1 MEDAQGSNVGP
12 SYVYSVEREK
22 KDLIQQFQVCEGR
35 DFQDISWGALG
46 HQRISYRRS
55 RLTAYSRHPPLTSE
69 SRRIIRQLPKPRKRT
84 FYNHYGTYKRARPG
98 ISHFQLRH
106 LLTAISRASVTY
118 LSKNGVWRL
127 HAPTLTIQN
136 LLPFSGDFFCE
147 GHQICSLLC
156 WNDIIFAGSFQG
168 HVLIK
173 KILANDKDRIPKV
186 MISEAKDSIC
196 NALTRSETD
205 GGGKMNVKYC

>member
-1 MEDAQGSNVGP
+1 M
-12 SYVYSVEREK
+12 
-22 KDLIQQFQVCEGR
+22 
-35 DFQDISWGALG
+35 
-46 HQRISYRRS
+46 HQ
-55 RLTAYSRHPPLTSE
+55 PL
-69 SRRIIRQLPKPRKRT
+69 Q
-84 FYNHYGTYKRARPG
+84 YKIFFRFRG
-98 ISHFQLRH
+98 I
-106 LLTAISRASVTY
+106 
-118 LSKNGVWRL
+118 
-127 HAPTLTIQN
+127 
-136 LLPFSGDFFCE
+136 FFCE